1 MGGGRFRLDVL
12 GRPATRLAVVL
23 LTALGV
29 PATTPDVAWAQPALA
44 ARWFV
49 GADVGV
55 QTTSLANWATEPIA
69 FERFAEQG
77 ELTRRQT
84 IGRRPTIAVAGGV
97 RLWRTLGVRAGF
109 VQFTRE
115 DDARVSLSI
124 PHPFFFD
131 RPRRF
136 EQDTTVELRERSV
149 DLHGYWS
156 WALGHRVELQVFGGP
171 TIYDVTIEVAGVTVG
186 DEVFPFEE
194 SPVTGTAVV
203 ERQATQLGWAAGV
216 DLSVFL
222 TRHVGLGWLTRFSR
236 ASADIVVSPSGAFF
250 AEVLEAPLSDRVEL
264 GGALVSA
271 GVRFRF

>member
-1 MGGGRFRLDVL
+1 MGDGRFRLDVL

-29 PATTPDVAWAQPALA
+29 PATTPDVAWAQPAA

-55 QTTSLANWATEPIA
+55 QTTSLADWATEPIA

-77 ELTRRQT
+77 GLTRRQT
-84 IGRRPTIAVAGGV
+84 IGRRPTITVAGGV

-109 VQFTRE
+109 LQFTRE
-115 DDARVSLSI
+115 DDAHVSLSI

-171 TIYDVTIEVAGVTVG
+171 TFYDVTIEVAGITVG

-194 SPVTGTAVV
+194 SPVTRTAVV
-203 ERQATQLGWAAGV
+203 ERQATQWGWAAGV

-222 TRHVGLGWLTRFSR
+222 TRHIGLGWLTRFSR

-250 AEVLEAPLSDRVEL
+250 DEVLEAPLSDRVEF